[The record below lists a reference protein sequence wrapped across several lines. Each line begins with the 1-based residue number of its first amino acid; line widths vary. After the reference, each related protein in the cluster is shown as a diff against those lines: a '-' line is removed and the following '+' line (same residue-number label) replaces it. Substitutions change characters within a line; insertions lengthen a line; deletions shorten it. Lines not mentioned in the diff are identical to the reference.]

1 MTEEILTE
9 QELMVLSDAATRP
22 TMRAWLEANNIPYL
36 IARSGWPRVHRKA
49 VERAMGVRDETTAS
63 GSPVVF
69 DFGALK

>member
-36 IARSGWPRVHRKA
+36 IARSGWR
-49 VERAMGVRDETTAS
+49 
-63 GSPVVF
+63 GSRNRTDVNGFAGRCTKPPDRQQPCGF
-69 DFGALK
+69 PAD